1 MLRKLQAALVLA
13 LIMASILGL
22 RAQEASDPEDLA
34 ILIVGNESN
43 AEMLRLEKTL
53 IPEIGRQLSRWPADK
68 RPPIFS
74 YHFDKKKE
82 RAYCEQKLNILG
94 EDLLF
99 VGIVRLDKKVP
110 RKVVYRID
118 RLVNPARSADELVD
132 RAQEMLGVSL
142 ENNGTASPSPSPSPS
157 ETPDAPEPDSSP
169 DVNGSWKIQLGVFT
183 QRRNAEDLV
192 AKLREKGHVATI
204 VSADENGASTF
215 KVQIGPFAT
224 RQEGL
229 TAVDALKSQG
239 FTQAFLVEDGD

>member
-1 MLRKLQAALVLA
+1 MLRKLQAALVVA

-22 RAQEASDPEDLA
+22 RAQEASDPEELA

-82 RAYCEQKLNILG
+82 RAYCEQKLNILA

-118 RLVNPARSADELVD
+118 RLINPARSADELVD

-157 ETPDAPEPDSSP
+157 ESPEPP
-169 DVNGSWKIQLGVFT
+169 DNPPDNEGSWKIQLGVFT

-204 VSADENGASTF
+204 VSTDENGANAF
-215 KVQIGPFAT
+215 KVQIGPFGT
-224 RQEGL
+224 RQEAL

-239 FTQAFLVEDGD
+239 FTQAIVVEDGD